1 MQLPPLSNRFLTL
14 CFAVSLVPS
23 GAASA
28 QTMPVGS
35 ATQSAPAQAA
45 PDQEVMAQRIE
56 HIHLEDAGAVID
68 ELRIG
73 GQTKSIRVQPRGRL
87 PAYQVEPASGERH
100 WKVLGF

>member
-1 MQLPPLSNRFLTL
+1 MQLPPLSNHFLTM
-14 CFAVSLVPS
+14 CFAVSLVPG

-28 QTMPVGS
+28 QTVPAGN
-35 ATQSAPAQAA
+35 ATQSAPAQA
-45 PDQEVMAQRIE
+45 VMAQRIE